1 MNRTDET
8 KPMPRAP
15 RQTYHDLELIT
26 EPAPADLEM
35 EPASEDAGD
44 TTGDTDWWAD
54 ERPANVQPPDAK
66 KPVGERTGMGPALF

>member
-1 MNRTDET
+1 MNRTDAT
-8 KPMPRAP
+8 KPMSGGPRGIP
-15 RQTYHDLELIT
+15 Q
-26 EPAPADLEM
+26 PAPADPEM

-54 ERPANVQPPDAK
+54 ERPADVQPHDAK